1 MTRRTLTAT
10 AALCAAAL
18 ALSGCSQN
26 DSEPKQ
32 GPATQTP
39 ADPRGTEGPPNSGE
53 EDDLA
58 NFKPALSW
66 EDAQKQAQEDFDGDF
81 RAIQIALA
89 EGGEIRYDIEMASDE
104 QTYTAAYDAKTG
116 DVISTDKEK
125 HEGKGEVLSLD
136 DYVGLD
142 EAKSSALDVL
152 PGRLTKIR
160 LDAGSDGTAAY
171 TIDVSPE
178 QDGETFEVVVDAESG
193 KAHRSDD

>member
-1 MTRRTLTAT
+1 MTRRILTAT
-10 AALCAAAL
+10 AAVCAAAL
-18 ALSGCSQN
+18 ALSGCSQ
-26 DSEPKQ
+26 DDAEPKQ
-32 GPATQTP
+32 GPETQTA

-104 QTYTAAYDAKTG
+104 RTFTAAYDAKSG
-116 DVISTDKEK
+116 DVVSTDEEK
-125 HEGKGEVLSLD
+125 HDSKGQVLSLD

-152 PGRLTKIR
+152 PGRMTKIR
-160 LDAGSDGTAAY
+160 LATGGDGTAAY
-171 TIDVSPE
+171 TIDISPE
-178 QDGETFEVVVDAESG
+178 QDGETFEVLVDAESG

>member
-1 MTRRTLTAT
+1 MTRRILTAT
-10 AALCAAAL
+10 AVVCAAAL
-18 ALSGCSQN
+18 ALSGCSQ
-26 DSEPKQ
+26 DDAEPKQ
-32 GPATQTP
+32 GPATQTA

-66 EDAQKQAQEDFDGDF
+66 EDAQKQAQEDFDGGF

-89 EGGEIRYDIEMASDE
+89 EGGEIRYDVEMASDE
-104 QTYTAAYDAKTG
+104 QTYTAAYDAKSG
-116 DVISTDKEK
+116 DVISTDEEK
-125 HEGKGEVLSLD
+125 HESKGQVLSLD

-160 LDAGSDGTAAY
+160 LDVGSDGTAVY
-171 TIDVSPE
+171 TIDVAPE